1 MMKRL
6 FLWQVPP
13 IPTAMAATVIIRAV
27 ATAATGVVRQGVAVP
42 AKVGTEAGPLQAT
55 AAAAAAAVVGEEVR
69 TTKAILA
76 NEMAARANAIQG
88 VNVTLMATAA
98 PVAGQVHRSRWCV

>member
-1 MMKRL
+1 MKRL

-55 AAAAAAAVVGEEVR
+55 AAAAAAVVGEEVR